1 MNRYYVSGIIKLGLL
16 KLLAITSKLPI
27 SLCYFVTDIIAVL
40 AFFVLYQKRISVRNN
55 LICILNKKPT
65 LYDILKVFIEYGRYW
80 AELPRINEIWRK
92 SSKKICG
99 PDFPPVEKRFLGITF
114 HIGNFEIFGSAL
126 YPFLKSDLFVVA
138 ENLKPEFLADHFSL
152 CRKQHHIQT
161 VFHNDLRRII
171 KVLKEGNSL
180 GVVCDRMI
188 DGNGVKVRLFGKSVC
203 MPLNIV
209 KFALQ
214 NEIPV
219 YVAYC
224 VKESDEYKIHCQK
237 MDVDTDYEDAVK
249 QIALVIENTVRN
261 YPYQWHVLSAI

>member
-1 MNRYYVSGIIKLGLL
+1 
-16 KLLAITSKLPI
+16 
-27 SLCYFVTDIIAVL
+27 
-40 AFFVLYQKRISVRNN
+40 
-55 LICILNKKPT
+55 
-65 LYDILKVFIEYGRYW
+65 
-80 AELPRINEIWRK
+80 
-92 SSKKICG
+92 
-99 PDFPPVEKRFLGITF
+99 
-114 HIGNFEIFGSAL
+114 
-126 YPFLKSDLFVVA
+126 
-138 ENLKPEFLADHFSL
+138 
-152 CRKQHHIQT
+152 
-161 VFHNDLRRII
+161 
-171 KVLKEGNSL
+171 
-180 GVVCDRMI
+180 MI